1 MESLSS
7 EAPRTIE
14 RLHALST
21 DLGAFGELLTGVRP
35 VAGSGGLPTLA
46 SWYATAQGLSTT
58 ALVLLLNTAEQPYA
72 HTTMSGHLAVE
83 VLGELAEI
91 SSDITAHVMDA
102 VAVAAKYHRLGRYP
116 DSADEPVSAQPA
128 VRGLALDGHL
138 DRAVAL
144 IKPARAACHNAAT
157 FTETASL
164 RQAARAAGATPVP
177 ETNVAERRALRLIAD
192 DLVLLAADRRSTP
205 QIWTGSGERI
215 STETVDSLTDKELIR
230 LDAGGSPATGQR
242 LHVTDQGRRVLD
254 APGNPSTLTDPAP
267 AVAQQASPTR
277 TAGPPKLNPTQHRAL
292 HLIDTSTVMY
302 AQWPR
307 KRPTVN
313 TGSPERI
320 STRTVDALQVRRL
333 IGRDVRTGL
342 HEGQRLLLTAAGRE
356 ALLRLGPA
364 PEPGVP
370 APARRTGPALTR

>member
-21 DLGAFGELLTGVRP
+21 DLGAFGELLTGARP

-58 ALVLLLNTAEQPYA
+58 TLVLLLHTAEQPYA
-72 HTTMSGHLAVE
+72 HTTMSGHLTVE
-83 VLGELAEI
+83 VLGELAKT

-102 VAVAAKYHRLGRYP
+102 VAMAAKYHRLDSYP
-116 DSADEPVSAQPA
+116 DSANEPTSAQPA
-128 VRGLALDGHL
+128 VRRLALDE
-138 DRAVAL
+138 

-164 RQAARAAGATPVP
+164 RQATRTAESAPVP
-177 ETNVAERRALRLIAD
+177 ELNLAERHALRLIAND
-192 DLVLLAADRRSTP
+192 PVLLTADRSTR

-215 STETVDSLTDKELIR
+215 STETVDSLTDKHLIR
-230 LDAGGSPATGQR
+230 LDASGSPATGQR
-242 LHVTDQGRRVLD
+242 LRVTDQGRRALD
-254 APGNPSTLTDPAP
+254 TPGNPSTLANPSPAVTQQAAP
-267 AVAQQASPTR
+267 AR
-277 TAGPPKLNPTQHRAL
+277 TARPPKLNPTQHRAL
-292 HLIDTSTVMY
+292 HLIHTSTVTY

-307 KRPTVN
+307 KRPTVH
-313 TGSPERI
+313 TGSTERI

-342 HEGQRLLLTAAGRE
+342 HECLFLNPEAAGQPASVRNAKFVE
-356 ALLRLGPA
+356 AFAERSP
-364 PEPGVP
+364 
-370 APARRTGPALTR
+370 

>member
-21 DLGAFGELLTGVRP
+21 GLGAFGELLIGTRP

-58 ALVLLLNTAEQPYA
+58 ALVLLLHTAEQPYA
-72 HTTMSGHLAVE
+72 HTTMSGHLTVE
-83 VLGELAEI
+83 VLGELAKT

-102 VAVAAKYHRLGRYP
+102 VAMAAKYHRLDSYP
-116 DSADEPVSAQPA
+116 DSANEPPSAQPA
-128 VRGLALDGHL
+128 VRRLALDEHL
-138 DRAVAL
+138 DRAAAL

-164 RQAARAAGATPVP
+164 RQATRTAESAPVP
-177 ETNVAERRALRLIAD
+177 ELNLAERHALRLIAND
-192 DLVLLAADRRSTP
+192 PVLLTADRSTR
-205 QIWTGSGERI
+205 QVWTGSGERI
-215 STETVDSLTDKELIR
+215 STETVDSLTDKHLIR
-230 LDAGGSPATGQR
+230 LDASGSPATGQR
-242 LHVTDQGRRVLD
+242 LRVTDQGRRALD
-254 APGNPSTLTDPAP
+254 TPGNPSTLADPSPAVTQQAAP
-267 AVAQQASPTR
+267 AR
-277 TAGPPKLNPTQHRAL
+277 TARPPKLNPTQHRAL
-292 HLIDTSTVMY
+292 HLIHTSTVTY